1 MMGHVFCFLRLDL
14 PDKNVTLHLA
24 SPEVNN
30 AIHQLPMMRLLPFFS
45 FTTSWCQY
53 LSSFSKATSLLNCCY
68 LFI

>member
-30 AIHQLPMMRLLPFFS
+30 AIHQLVHDETVAFFFFHYLLVSIFV
-45 FTTSWCQY
+45 
-53 LSSFSKATSLLNCCY
+53 
-68 LFI
+68 